1 MEAYKQEFIEFM
13 AVTFLRLSEI
23 SKNAVFTPLTAL
35 LLNLQKY
42 RNLS

>member
-1 MEAYKQEFIEFM
+1 MEAYKQEFIEFL
-13 AVTFLRLSEI
+13 AVRFLRLSKN

-35 LLNLQKY
+35 FHDLQKY